1 MIYKLRE
8 LVINKKEPFENCK
21 LGRKQYADILTKVIC
36 QSQGGVLAIDGGW
49 GSGKTTFVK
58 MWKQNLVNQ
67 DFSVLY
73 FNVWENDFVEDPM
86 VGLVGQLREMCQ
98 SEESKANFKEIVA
111 MAGKVMAG
119 IFPAVMKGV
128 VKQCLGADAVE
139 IVNAAASTM
148 ADSFGKVID
157 EYTNQCQSM
166 IEFRKALERLVKSAT
181 QNGKPLIF
189 MIDELDRCNP
199 SFAVKVLERVKHLF
213 NVPNVVFVLSI
224 NKKQLCHSICGYY
237 GSEKLNAEEYLKR
250 FIDVEYKLPTPDV
263 KKFVTYLYDA
273 YGFNEFFDSELRRRN
288 FPRDTDKAN
297 FLRMACLLFEAKRF
311 NLRQMEKIY
320 AHIRLSLLTF
330 DYNMYVLPEL
340 VLLLMCFRFTD
351 YEFYERIVAQSLTV
365 QELVNEVEVRL
376 PRTLFMGDKYV
387 VQYVVCGVAMLLI
400 TYNLIETGF
409 SRENLIE
416 MTPNNEGSKLLIS
429 SKEIPQDSLQDAMK
443 FYLDHPRDWGAV
455 PLSYL
460 VQHIEL
466 LKSFR

>member
-8 LVINKKEPFENCK
+8 LIINEQEPFENCK
-21 LGRKQYADILTKVIC
+21 LGRQQYADILTKVIY
-36 QSQGGVLAIDGGW
+36 QSQGGVLAIDGCW

-58 MWKQNLVNQ
+58 MWKQSLVNQ

-73 FNVWENDFVEDPM
+73 FNVWENDFVADPM

-98 SEESKANFKEIVA
+98 SEESKANFTEIVA

-119 IFPAVMKGV
+119 IFPAVMKCV
-128 VKQCLGADAVE
+128 VKRCLGSDAVE
-139 IVNAAASTM
+139 VVNAAASTV

-166 IEFRKALERLVKSAT
+166 IEFRKALERLVKGAT

-224 NKKQLCHSICGYY
+224 DKKQLCHSICGYY

-273 YGFNEFFDSELRRRN
+273 YGFNEFFDSELRCKT
-288 FPRDTDKAN
+288 TDKAD

-311 NLRQMEKIY
+311 TLRQMEKMC
-320 AHIRLSLLTF
+320 AHIRLSLMTF
-330 DYNMYVLPEL
+330 DDDMYVLPEL
-340 VLLLMCFRFTD
+340 VLMLMYFRFTD
-351 YEFYERIVAQSLTV
+351 YAFYERIVSQNLTV
-365 QELVNEVEVRL
+365 QELVDMVEVRL
-376 PRTLFMGDKYV
+376 PRTLFMGNEPV
-387 VQYVVCGVAMLLI
+387 VQYAVCVVAKLVIA
-400 TYNLIETGF
+400 YNLIEKDV
-409 SRENLIE
+409 SRENLLETNVHNDEVICSHVMPQERFRRAIE
-416 MTPNNEGSKLLIS
+416 
-429 SKEIPQDSLQDAMK
+429 
-443 FYLDHPRDWGAV
+443 FYLNDECWGRS
-455 PLSYL
+455 PLNYL

-466 LKSFR
+466 LKSFK